1 MHLVLKQLQL
11 KEQLLKNKPN
21 PPKIEGDFYIL
32 IMTKEE
38 FEYYVEDLNSFIVG
52 TFRLEPYIGINDG
65 ISIHGYNVDL
75 NHLDGF
81 LSWELE
87 NFTFEII
94 IELIESNNI
103 FYNPDRYQT
112 WKKQELRTRK
122 LKELGL

>member
-1 MHLVLKQLQL
+1 
-11 KEQLLKNKPN
+11 
-21 PPKIEGDFYIL
+21 
-32 IMTKEE
+32 MTKEE

-75 NHLDGF
+75 YHLNVF

-112 WKKQELRTRK
+112 WKTRELRTRK
-122 LKELGL
+122 LKELGLY